1 VVTVWHAVLCFF
13 RVFVCMCVIYLQ
25 LLAVGVT
32 WFLKRHPTVF
42 VNLAVF
48 EVGSGTVLRCQCAR
62 YGLKGVAVV
71 VSEKLHLRCNVRG
84 ADGIARIEG

>member
-1 VVTVWHAVLCFF
+1 MVTARHEVLCFS
-13 RVFVCMCVIYLQ
+13 RVCVISLQ

-32 WFLKRHPTVF
+32 WFLKRQPAVL

-48 EVGSGTVLRCQCAR
+48 KVASGTVLRCQCTR
-62 YGLKGVAVV
+62 YGLKGVPIV